1 MIPSAV
7 ATLSVSIM
15 CHFLVSCLTRSLSLA
30 LGIAMKM
37 TARKTRPT
45 CGAGNLHAVSFIP
58 TAILAKLTG
67 LAALTMLPASAAP
80 VRTLA
85 FDLPASAVSFD
96 VSPADA
102 PADAARPAAH
112 PAKARL
118 EARKNQFGEPQAM
131 APGSYVASSS
141 AFKSTAQFT
150 LPETPGARFLLLILP
165 KSDGTCAILPIPDA
179 SAHIGPG
186 DRFLLNAT
194 ADEIAVRFG
203 STRSNLKSGASVV
216 LRPPHPA
223 PQDHRIEVEMVR
235 KVGSEWVPFNSTYW
249 PLDPTARSFVLV
261 HPDPLT
267 GNPRVHNLSEI
278 P

>member
-1 MIPSAV
+1 MSR
-7 ATLSVSIM
+7 
-15 CHFLVSCLTRSLSLA
+15 FLVTRLTRALCLA
-30 LGIAMKM
+30 RGLATEK

-45 CGAGNLHAVSFIP
+45 SGATIQPAAFAIP
-58 TAILAKLTG
+58 AATLAKLTAV
-67 LAALTMLPASAAP
+67 AALTLLPLTAAP

-96 VSPADA
+96 ITPADA
-102 PADAARPAAH
+102 PAAQPAAH

-118 EARKNQFGEPQAM
+118 EARKNQFGEPQAL
-131 APGSYVASSS
+131 APGNYVASSS
-141 AFKSTAQFT
+141 SFKSSAQFT

-165 KSDGTCAILPIPDA
+165 KSDGTCSILPIPDA

-203 STRSNLKSGASVV
+203 STRSNLKPGASVV